1 MNLKLEAN
9 EKFGLLGYN
18 GSGKTTTFKSITNE
32 IFFDEGEIELFKKK
46 ISKDFNEIRRNIG
59 YCPQENALFEYLTVE
74 ELLSYYIQ
82 LKNVNESINEISE
95 KFGLKKYLKTWC
107 TNLSGGNKRKLNFTI
122 ALMNY
127 PKILLLDEPSTGV
140 DPDSRRIMW
149 KNINELSYNINQ
161 YNLIIS
167 THSIEEAEILC
178 DTISWLKEGKFVC
191 VGNPEKLKINY
202 SAGYYLHINFYYN
215 KFLNEDLLNEDVEN
229 VKSKFIDFVNG
240 QNIVNQYL
248 IEKPILI
255 NSINEINGIF
265 DKLKEYILS
274 IEIKDIGKDGSFNFF
289 IHINENLK
297 GEFFGIILNMKNS
310 NYYISEVSIN
320 MESLENILTKY

>member
-1 MNLKLEAN
+1 
-9 EKFGLLGYN
+9 
-18 GSGKTTTFKSITNE
+18 
-32 IFFDEGEIELFKKK
+32 
-46 ISKDFNEIRRNIG
+46 
-59 YCPQENALFEYLTVE
+59 
-74 ELLSYYIQ
+74 
-82 LKNVNESINEISE
+82 
-95 KFGLKKYLKTWC
+95 
-107 TNLSGGNKRKLNFTI
+107 
-122 ALMNY
+122 
-127 PKILLLDEPSTGV
+127 
-140 DPDSRRIMW
+140 MW

-229 VKSKFIDFVNG
+229 VKSKFIDFVKG
-240 QNIVNQYL
+240 KNIVTQYL